1 MTDTEETEEKVLGD
15 LRVRI
20 DRTLCVG
27 FGDCVEEAEEVFA
40 LDDDDIAVFKNPP
53 GTVDRKRL
61 LDACAVCP
69 VDALEVWDKDGEKL
83 VP

>member
-1 MTDTEETEEKVLGD
+1 MTETEERQLGD
-15 LRVRI
+15 LTVRI

-27 FGDCVEEAEEVFA
+27 FGDCVEEAEDVFA
-40 LDDDDIAVFKNPP
+40 LDDEEIVVFKDSP
-53 GTVDRKRL
+53 GSVERKKL
-61 LDACAVCP
+61 LEACSVCP

>member
-1 MTDTEETEEKVLGD
+1 MTDTEEKVLGD
-15 LRVRI
+15 FTVRI

-27 FGDCVEEAEEVFA
+27 FGDCVEEAEEIFA
-40 LDDDDIAVFKNPP
+40 LDDEEIAVFKDLQGP
-53 GTVDRKRL
+53 VDRKRL
-61 LDACAVCP
+61 LDACSVCP